1 MESIIFNKT
10 QKLIIVVFK
19 DGSSFVFDS
28 SYKYYEKFVVPFLN
42 KENDQILYAGIAS
55 NYANVF
61 NLPSDIKNL
70 IQENEVLKS
79 K

>member
-61 NLPSDIKNL
+61 SLPSDAKYL